1 MSKLITKNKKAFF
14 SYEIIEKLTAG
25 IQLKGSEVKSIKAN
39 NVNISESY
47 CLISDNEIF
56 IKNMHVSEH
65 KQGGQHNNHEP
76 LRDRKLLLKKKEI
89 ISLYNKVK
97 QKSFTIVPLS
107 IILSD
112 NGFIKI
118 EIGLVKGKH
127 TFDKRV
133 SIKEKDIE
141 RDLKR
146 NS

>member
-1 MSKLITKNKKAFF
+1 MVYS
-14 SYEIIEKLTAG
+14 IIRSQIQNG
-25 IQLKGSEVKSIKAN
+25 IV
-39 NVNISESY
+39 
-47 CLISDNEIF
+47 
-56 IKNMHVSEH
+56 H
-65 KQGGQHNNHEP
+65 
-76 LRDRKLLLKKKEI
+76 LKKKEI

>member
-14 SYEIIEKLTAG
+14 EYQILEQFTAG

-39 NVNISESY
+39 NVNMSESY
-47 CLISDNEIF
+47 CLIADNEIF

-89 ISLYNKVK
+89 TGLHDKVK
-97 QKSFTIVPLS
+97 QKGLTIIPLS

-112 NGFIKI
+112 TGFIKI
-118 EIGLVKGKH
+118 EIGLAKGKH
-127 TFDKRV
+127 LYDKRA